1 MEWGDHSS
9 AVFPGTWD
17 SSCHTTARHR
27 LDSLARDHDFL
38 GRHLIAVW
46 FGQRLASG
54 WLRARI
60 WDLPSQPATPLTMA
74 DVLEGWQEHNSHILK
89 SLKPGKD
96 DALLLE
102 QSAADATQGFCTPP
116 TRPGILGVRAEQE
129 QLGMTSVGWGSTILG
144 GNPTGSALVSQACR
158 L

>member
-1 MEWGDHSS
+1 MTTHLRSFQEPGVR
-9 AVFPGTWD
+9 AVTQQQGI
-17 SSCHTTARHR
+17 
-27 LDSLARDHDFL
+27 
-38 GRHLIAVW
+38 GLIAL
-46 FGQRLASG
+46 LAIMTSWADTSLPYG
-54 WLRARI
+54 LVKGLPAVGYAPEYGI
-60 WDLPSQPATPLTMA
+60 FPSQPATPLTMA